1 MLHCGESIWA
11 ELIFIVQFSVLLIF
25 RVIDYAKCVVV
36 GEVHLCDK
44 VVMLF
49 GCVALILIY
58 TKEDTALITQH
69 RSVFLWV

>member
-1 MLHCGESIWA
+1 MGRANFLLCSFLYYLSSELLIML
-11 ELIFIVQFSVLLIF
+11 SVL
-25 RVIDYAKCVVV
+25 V
-36 GEVHLCDK
+36 GEVQLCDK